1 MKNRDYILWCSYLT
15 PGSISYWSN
24 KLNLQVIATKLPKKG
39 IVLRSL
45 GDYFTN
51 VFIPSRMGRNVNEIR
66 YISRT
71 EVKAVEVQDNKDI
84 IYYEFEKI
92 NNRWLVKLPT
102 L

>member
-1 MKNRDYILWCSYLT
+1 
-15 PGSISYWSN
+15 
-24 KLNLQVIATKLPKKG
+24 
-39 IVLRSL
+39 
-45 GDYFTN
+45 
-51 VFIPSRMGRNVNEIR
+51 MGRNVNEIR

-92 NNRWLVKLPT
+92 DNRWLVKLPT